1 MTFERLIVRL
11 RGFHPGAKLFVLLI
25 AAWAPFLFP
34 NHPIVTLVLMALMT
48 LPFFFMATGRV
59 TAVTTGEP
67 LIGQENT
74 DVEP

>member
-11 RGFHPGAKLFVLLI
+11 RGFHPGAKLVVLLI

-34 NHPIVTLVLMALMT
+34 NRPIVSLVLMASMT
-48 LPFFFMATGRV
+48 LLFFMATGRV
-59 TAVTTGEP
+59 PAVTTGGP
-67 LIGQENT
+67 VIGHGNA